1 MDNIYK
7 IYMVIVRLH
16 FTEMPIGT
24 ISQQLL
30 ALASFMKR
38 PSGDITGSEV
48 PEQVVDK
55 LSSSSTGYNSPPF
68 VSQIVQST
76 YDPHSVQAIVHV
88 DKEAPQ
94 VVPETQ
100 HQMLT
105 NVIASLTNK
114 QLTRMNFCKGIEC
127 LGVPA
132 AVVEIFLMKLNL
144 IREKNGK
151 KFVDVR
157 HDTKQLVET
166 LVSVMMKVD
175 LINAII
181 EKLRDKTTL
190 FWSSFMN
197 QRHELCIPTDL
208 SKTQM
213 KEVFNLLN
221 VLGFINN
228 PLTKTLILPSQW
240 SSLSVDKCRNMVWNF
255 VSQSEIT
262 TTHPPSKPKKCGR
275 SDQAQSE
282 ITTTPPSKGKKRGR
296 SGFEEATQNQD
307 KWRGLSVDELLNIF
321 FTNLFDYV
329 LSRRGFSISL
339 NEVINT
345 AFLALSPNDLH
356 QLMDFLSS
364 RDAIWILQRIMM
376 EIPHLTLLLP
386 ADEDVFLYI
395 REEVSALSFDM
406 NSVVRQYH
414 LFSMEAIVHFQDINR
429 RIHEERVREEQER
442 KHVRLLNEDFI
453 SLLWELWKK
462 KDMTAFLV
470 RLRQVCPEFDS
481 KHTRWILL
489 QNRIV
494 NEFRFYIYNATT
506 RAYHNGEPCETP
518 LQDFLEYCVK
528 SGVFPMRVVRQR
540 IE

>member
-1 MDNIYK
+1 
-7 IYMVIVRLH
+7 MVIVRLH
-16 FTEMPIGT
+16 FTEMSSGT

-30 ALASFMKR
+30 ALASFMER
-38 PSGDITGSEV
+38 PSGDMTGSGTSE
-48 PEQVVDK
+48 PVVDK

-68 VSQIVQST
+68 VSQIVPST
-76 YDPHSVQAIVHV
+76 YDPHSVQEIVHV
-88 DKEAPQ
+88 EQEAPQ
-94 VVPETQ
+94 VVPETL
-100 HQMLT
+100 HSMLT
-105 NVIASLTNK
+105 NVIASLTKK
-114 QLTRMNFCKGIEC
+114 QLTLKNFCKGIEC

-132 AVVEIFLMKLNL
+132 AVLEIILMKLNL

-175 LINAII
+175 LIGAII

-197 QRHELCIPTDL
+197 PRHDSHVKSDL
-208 SKTQM
+208 LRDQK
-213 KEVFNLLN
+213 KEVLDLLTS
-221 VLGFINN
+221 LGFVNRQNN
-228 PLTKTLILPSQW
+228 CLILPSQW
-240 SSLSVDKCRNMVWNF
+240 ASLSVDECRNMVWNF

-262 TTHPPSKPKKCGR
+262 TSHPPSKPKKCGR
-275 SDQAQSE
+275 SDQSQSE

-307 KWRGLSVDELLNIF
+307 KWQGLSVDELLNIF

-329 LSRRGFSISL
+329 LSRRCFSISL
-339 NEVINT
+339 NEVINS

-364 RDAIWILQRIMM
+364 GDTIWILQRIMM

-395 REEVSALSFDM
+395 KEQVSVLSFDM

-414 LFSMEAIVHFQDINR
+414 LFSMEAIVHFQDMNR
-429 RIHEERVREEQER
+429 RIHEERDREEQER
-442 KHVRLLNEDFI
+442 EHVRLLNEAFI

-462 KDMTAFLV
+462 KDMETFFIGLNHI
-470 RLRQVCPEFDS
+470 CPEFDS
-481 KHTRWILL
+481 KHTNWSRLKKCV
-489 QNRIV
+489 V
-494 NEFRFYIYNATT
+494 NEFRFSIYNATT
-506 RAYHNGEPCETP
+506 RAHHNGSPCETP

-528 SGVFPMRVVRQR
+528 SGVFPMRMVRQR